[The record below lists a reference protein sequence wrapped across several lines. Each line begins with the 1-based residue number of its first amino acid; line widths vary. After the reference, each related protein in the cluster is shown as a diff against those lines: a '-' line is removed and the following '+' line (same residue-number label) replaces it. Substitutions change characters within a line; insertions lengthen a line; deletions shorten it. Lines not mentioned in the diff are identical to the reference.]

1 MRKAQIGKPLGRC
14 VRVAQLGSLG
24 RLACEKVKVFTENIF
39 FSFYFD
45 GLDIS
50 IIGVIVLF

>member
-1 MRKAQIGKPLGRC
+1 MRKARIGKPLGRC
-14 VRVAQLGSLG
+14 VRVAQQGSLG
-24 RLACEKVKVFTENIF
+24 CLACEKMKVFTENIF